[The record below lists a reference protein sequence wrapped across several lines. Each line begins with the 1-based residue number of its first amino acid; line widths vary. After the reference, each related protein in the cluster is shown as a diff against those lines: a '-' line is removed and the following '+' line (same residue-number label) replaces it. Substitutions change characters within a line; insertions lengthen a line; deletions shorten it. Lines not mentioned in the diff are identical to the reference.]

1 MNSVF
6 QRNKLPP
13 VSHKGE
19 YSTDVLTKKAYGLLG
34 EAVKADKPFFL
45 TLAPIGPHSNINVK
59 DLLTPPFGGIVF
71 DAPIPA
77 KRHENL
83 FPDVKVPRTANFN
96 PDSVCNQPF
105 DTHWKVIILYS
116 NSA

>member
-19 YSTDVLTKKAYGLLG
+19 YSTDVLAQKAYGLLD
-34 EAVKADKPFFL
+34 EAVEADKPFFL
-45 TLAPIGPHSNINVK
+45 TLAPIGPHSNINVH
-59 DLLTPPFGGIVF
+59 DLVTSPIGKIVF
-71 DAPIPA
+71 DAPISA

-83 FPDVKVPRTANFN
+83 FQDVKVPRTANFN

-105 DTHWKVIILYS
+105 IR
-116 NSA
+116 